1 VCVCAGGSALFHI
14 ASSTGCPPLPPVL
27 SPEAHAFLQLA
38 FIRNPRE
45 RPTASKL
52 LHHPFIVN
60 PLPAHFQP
68 AQVLTPFQVR
78 KWSMVPIS
86 LSYITPFQTQA
97 SWGFGF
103 QQRER
108 REAERRHPTG
118 RQRTGSPTLQK
129 LQYPILLLPSVCFQR
144 GGFPNPGANVGRGS
158 CVPETSARLKERE
171 RERERQWSWWQPA
184 ARLATQLLYDFTHP
198 P

>member
-1 VCVCAGGSALFHI
+1 VCVCVCVCAGGSALFHI

-86 LSYITPFQTQA
+86 LSYITPFQTQQAGVSVPSSA
-97 SWGFGF
+97 SGEKQSASGATPQVARGRARPPCRHFNIRYCCCLRSVFNVAAF
-103 QQRER
+103 Q
-108 REAERRHPTG
+108 
-118 RQRTGSPTLQK
+118 TLGQM
-129 LQYPILLLPSVCFQR
+129 
-144 GGFPNPGANVGRGS
+144 
-158 CVPETSARLKERE
+158 
-171 RERERQWSWWQPA
+171 
-184 ARLATQLLYDFTHP
+184 
-198 P
+198 

>member
-1 VCVCAGGSALFHI
+1 VRVCAGGSALFHI

-86 LSYITPFQTQA
+86 LSYITPFQTQQAGVSVSSSA
-97 SWGFGF
+97 SGEK
-103 QQRER
+103 QS
-108 REAERRHPTG
+108 HPTG

-158 CVPETSARLKERE
+158 CVPKR
-171 RERERQWSWWQPA
+171 PH
-184 ARLATQLLYDFTHP
+184 D
-198 P
+198 